1 MYQTLRFLVAGLM
14 AGVAAQGLAAE
25 DKESLLSDKKPSH
38 MKEKVVEARSKK
50 YADTDGVSPVGR
62 QYIYVD
68 EDDIESATKNL
79 RKTDRGRFDEPRELN
94 IGSTTISNDVRIRS
108 VDIVVKTD
116 KKIDIK
122 TDGKPV
128 EVNLGQV
135 KIEEGALKHRKLES
149 NIIIDAEKGIVVH

>member
-1 MYQTLRFLVAGLM
+1 MYKTLRFWVAGLM
-14 AGVAAQGLAAE
+14 AVVATQGLAAE
-25 DKESLLSDKKPSH
+25 DEGSLLSDKKPSR
-38 MKEKVVEARSKK
+38 MKEKVVEARAEK
-50 YADTDGVSPVGR
+50 YGKTDGVSPGKR

-68 EDDIESATKNL
+68 QADIDTATKDL
-79 RKTDRGRFDEPRELN
+79 SKTDSARPGEPRELN
-94 IGSTTISNDVRIRS
+94 IGSTTVSNDATVRR
-108 VDIVVKTD
+108 VDIVVKAD

-128 EVNLGQV
+128 EVNLGHV

>member
-1 MYQTLRFLVAGLM
+1 MYKTLRFLVAGLM

-25 DKESLLSDKKPSH
+25 DEESLLSDKKPSK
-38 MKEKVVEARSKK
+38 MKEKVVEARAKK
-50 YADTDGVSPVGR
+50 YADTDGVSPGKR

-68 EDDIESATKNL
+68 QADIDAATKDL
-79 RKTDRGRFDEPRELN
+79 RKTDSARPGQPRELN
-94 IGSTTISNDVRIRS
+94 IGSTTISNGVTVRN
-108 VDIVVKTD
+108 VDIVVHTD